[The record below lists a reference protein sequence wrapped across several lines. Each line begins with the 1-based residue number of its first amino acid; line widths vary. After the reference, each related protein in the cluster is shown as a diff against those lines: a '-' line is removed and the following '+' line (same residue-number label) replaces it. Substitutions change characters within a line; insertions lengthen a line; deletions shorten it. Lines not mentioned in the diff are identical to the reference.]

1 MTSPQLDGPVQGHTD
16 EELPLVSRHHA
27 IDAKLRSLI
36 RSAALPP
43 SAPGLDTLRVPD
55 PSTADP
61 SSTGG
66 SGTGGDALP
75 ALHDLFLATEK
86 AMGSVVER
94 ILPAPL
100 LAARRVNLALDRVQA
115 ATTLTDVLRTV
126 PSELCWAGDFDRVL
140 FSRVDGSSWIP
151 ATWFTPQP
159 DAPASVAFG
168 QLVHGACFTL
178 TNGSIEAEI
187 VRRRVTALVTDA
199 ADEARTFRP
208 LLSVA
213 HCRAYVIAPVISG
226 DAVVG
231 LLHADA
237 ASSGR
242 PLGEADRVTLRAF
255 ADGVGLILERLAL
268 VETLEAQRSQ
278 IGAALARAAQLVDE
292 LADAPVVLGASSA
305 VRVTLPERDVDRA
318 PADGLTVRERE
329 VFALLVSG
337 ATNAEIADQLTVSE
351 TTVKSHV
358 KHILRKMRV
367 SNRAEAI
374 AKYLRGGTR
383 QGASS

>member
-1 MTSPQLDGPVQGHTD
+1 MTSPQHAGPNPGHLDEDLPVIARRN
-16 EELPLVSRHHA
+16 E
-27 IDAKLRSLI
+27 IDAKLRSLVG
-36 RSAALPP
+36 SAALPA
-43 SAPGLDTLRVPD
+43 SAPGLGGLSLPHR
-55 PSTADP
+55 
-61 SSTGG
+61 SSMA
-66 SGTGGDALP
+66 GDE
-75 ALHDLFLATEK
+75 LHVLHELFLATEK
-86 AMGSVVER
+86 ATASVVER

-140 FSRVDGSSWIP
+140 FSRVDESSWIP
-151 ATWFTPQP
+151 ATWFTTQP
-159 DAPASVAFG
+159 EAPNSIAFG
-168 QLVHGACFTL
+168 RLVHGACFTL
-178 TNGSIEAEI
+178 SNGSLEAEI

-199 ADEARTFRP
+199 ADESRTFAP
-208 LLSVA
+208 LLDVA
-213 HCRAYVIAPVISG
+213 ECPSYVIAPVISG

-237 ASSGR
+237 ATSGR
-242 PLGEADRVTLRAF
+242 PLGQADRVTLRAF

-268 VETLEAQRSQ
+268 VDALEAQRVQ

-292 LADAPVVLGASSA
+292 LADSPMVLGASA
-305 VRVTLPERDVDRA
+305 VMAATPHSRDEARQ

-337 ATNAEIADQLTVSE
+337 ATNAEIADRLTVSE

-374 AKYLRGGTR
+374 AKYLRGTHR
-383 QGASS
+383 SAVSS